1 MHSKL
6 VLVIAPGL
14 EEELVDLLLE
24 QPAVSGFTSC
34 AVEGNGNPQN
44 MSLAEQVAGR
54 RQRLRFELILE
65 TAQLDA
71 VLQVLRGRLAADT
84 VYWVEAVERFGKL
97 GKPHADQ
104 A

>member
-24 QPAVSGFTSC
+24 HPAVDGFTSC
-34 AVEGNGNPQN
+34 PVEGNGKQHN

-54 RQRLRFELILE
+54 RKRLRFELIVE
-65 TAQLDA
+65 TAQLA
-71 VLQVLRGRLAADT
+71 ALLEALRIRLAPDT
-84 VYWVEAVERFGKL
+84 VYWVEAVDRFGKL
-97 GKPHADQ
+97 GTLQSPP
-104 A
+104 